1 MRFTLPRGQRPRW
14 SRWRKDSSGQ
24 SMVEFMLAVPIFFA
38 LLFGSLEIGMA
49 FKTRS
54 AFQEAAQRAVTTAVA
69 AAQSGDADVQ
79 TLDQLQIALASENL
93 SRITAVT
100 IYDADAP
107 NGNNVPTTVN
117 KFTTYQYVSNVGF
130 ICAGTISTPVK
141 PPAVCPTSYWPI
153 STRSSKVGAFGN
165 SLTRVGVQIAYD
177 YKGVTGVLPLI
188 HMTQVA
194 TALMEPTQY

>member
-1 MRFTLPRGQRPRW
+1 MRFTLPRGHGPRR
-14 SRWRKDSSGQ
+14 SRWRKDGSGQ

-49 FKTRS
+49 FKTRA
-54 AFQEAAQRAVTTAVA
+54 AFQEAAQRAVTTAVE

-79 TLDQLQIALASENL
+79 TLDQLGIALASENQ

-100 IYDADAP
+100 IYNAGAP

-117 KFTTYQYVSNVGF
+117 KYTTYQYISGVGF

-141 PPAVCPTSYWPI
+141 PPAVCPTSYWSI
-153 STRSSKVGAFGN
+153 SARSSKAGTFGN
-165 SLTRVGVQIAYD
+165 ALTRVGVQITYD
-177 YKGVTGVLPLI
+177 YKGVTGVLPLV
-188 HMTQVA
+188 HMTQAA